1 MSQYYFETLKKALSE
16 PNLTQ
21 EGLQA
26 IIDESHFFFGV
37 LRVKVESKDA
47 ALREQA
53 VLELGELKSLL
64 EERLAKSNS
73 LYTQTT

>member
-16 PNLTQ
+16 PNFTK

-53 VLELGELKSLL
+53 VRELGELKSLL
-64 EERLAKSNS
+64 EERLAKSHS
-73 LYTQTT
+73 L